1 EAARLMS
8 ARAALTLPLGSPQR
22 ILAVSQAKYLSAE
35 TAIKVTDLALRVCG
49 GRGLLK
55 DYPLER
61 YYRDVRAGLV
71 MGPSTDFLLL
81 NIGRAELGLT
91 VPLRGQE
98 DD

>member
-1 EAARLMS
+1 
-8 ARAALTLPLGSPQR
+8 
-22 ILAVSQAKYLSAE
+22 
-35 TAIKVTDLALRVCG
+35 VCG

-81 NIGRAELGLT
+81 NIGRAELGLD
-91 VPLRGQE
+91 VPLRGQG
-98 DD
+98 DH